1 MLKFILILV
10 EKTGPQKI
18 LVGKDYAKYEND
30 DIESSI
36 LI

>member
-30 DIESSI
+30 A
-36 LI
+36 LKAVF